1 MDNLT
6 ANVNVKVD
14 PITKEEASIILKDLG
29 LNMST
34 AINVFLRQIVIN
46 NGLPFEIKAP
56 NPSRELQESLD
67 EEEKIISEIKSGK
80 RKPYKNMTDLINA
93 LNNDNQ

>member
-14 PITKEEASIILKDLG
+14 PITKEEATLILKDLG

-34 AINVFLRQIVIN
+34 AINVFLRQIVLN
-46 NGLPFEIKAP
+46 NGIPFEIKAP
-56 NPSRELQESLD
+56 EPTERLQQALD
-67 EEEKIISEIKSGK
+67 EGEEIIKEIKAGK

-93 LNNDNQ
+93 LNSDD

>member
-14 PITKEEASIILKDLG
+14 PITKEEANIILKELG

-34 AINVFLRQIVIN
+34 AINVFLKQIVIN

-56 NPSRELQESLD
+56 NPSQRLQEALD
-67 EEEKIISEIKSGK
+67 EEEQIMKDIKSGK

-93 LNNDNQ
+93 LNSDN

>member
-14 PITKEEASIILKDLG
+14 PITKEEAAMVLKDLG

-34 AINVFLRQIVIN
+34 AINIFLRQIVIN
-46 NGLPFEIKAP
+46 NGIPFEIKAP
-56 NPSRELQESLD
+56 NPSKRLQEALD
-67 EEEKIISEIKSGK
+67 EEEKIMEDIKTGK
-80 RKPYKNMTDLINA
+80 RKTYKKMDDLINA
-93 LNNDNQ
+93 LNSDD